1 MRLQMSR
8 LASRSTW
15 QRYLLKQWVL
25 GALVCAQLSVFAL
38 EINQANEAELD
49 SIKGMGPAMTRKV
62 LNARA
67 EKPFINWKDLMS
79 RVTGMGKNKAQQFS
93 DQGVLV
99 NGLALRHNKVFK
111 GTELSSLLSCLAF
124 N

>member
-1 MRLQMSR
+1 MRSQMSR

-99 NGLALRHNKVFK
+99 NGLTF
-111 GTELSSLLSCLAF
+111 TP
-124 N
+124 

>member
-38 EINQANEAELD
+38 EINQSNEAELD

-79 RVTGMGKNKAQQFS
+79 RVTGMGKNKAQHFS

-99 NGLALRHNKVFK
+99 NGLAF
-111 GTELSSLLSCLAF
+111 TP
-124 N
+124 

>member
-1 MRLQMSR
+1 MRSQMSR

-15 QRYLLKQWVL
+15 QHYLLKQWVL
-25 GALVCAQLSVFAL
+25 GALVCAHLSVFAL

-79 RVTGMGKNKAQQFS
+79 RVTGIGKNKAQQFS

-99 NGLALRHNKVFK
+99 NGLTF
-111 GTELSSLLSCLAF
+111 TP
-124 N
+124 

>member
-1 MRLQMSR
+1 MRSQMSR

-15 QRYLLKQWVL
+15 QRYLLKQWIV
-25 GALVCAQLSVFAL
+25 GALVCAHLSVLAL

-49 SIKGMGPAMTRKV
+49 SIKGMGPAMMRKV

-79 RVTGMGKNKAQQFS
+79 RVTGMGKNKAQHFS

-99 NGLALRHNKVFK
+99 NGLAF
-111 GTELSSLLSCLAF
+111 TP
-124 N
+124 

>member
-1 MRLQMSR
+1 
-8 LASRSTW
+8 
-15 QRYLLKQWVL
+15 LLKKWLV
-25 GALVCAQLSVFAL
+25 GALACTHLSIFAL
-38 EINQANEAELD
+38 EINQASEAELD

-79 RVTGMGKNKAQQFS
+79 RVTGIGKNKAQQFS

-99 NGLALRHNKVFK
+99 NGLEF
-111 GTELSSLLSCLAF
+111 TP
-124 N
+124 

>member
-1 MRLQMSR
+1 M
-8 LASRSTW
+8 
-15 QRYLLKQWVL
+15 
-25 GALVCAQLSVFAL
+25 VCAQLSVFAL

-79 RVTGMGKNKAQQFS
+79 RVTGMGKNKAQHFS

-99 NGLALRHNKVFK
+99 NGLAF
-111 GTELSSLLSCLAF
+111 TP
-124 N
+124 

>member
-1 MRLQMSR
+1 ML
-8 LASRSTW
+8 
-15 QRYLLKQWVL
+15 
-25 GALVCAQLSVFAL
+25 AL

-79 RVTGMGKNKAQQFS
+79 RVTGMGKNKAQHFS

-99 NGLALRHNKVFK
+99 NGLAF
-111 GTELSSLLSCLAF
+111 TP
-124 N
+124 

>member
-1 MRLQMSR
+1 MRSQMSR

-15 QRYLLKQWVL
+15 QRYLLKQWVV

-79 RVTGMGKNKAQQFS
+79 RVTGMGKNKAQHFS

-99 NGLALRHNKVFK
+99 NGLAF
-111 GTELSSLLSCLAF
+111 TP
-124 N
+124 

>member
-1 MRLQMSR
+1 MRSQMSR

-99 NGLALRHNKVFK
+99 NGLAF
-111 GTELSSLLSCLAF
+111 TP
-124 N
+124 

>member
-8 LASRSTW
+8 LALRSTW
-15 QRYLLKQWVL
+15 QLYLLKQWVL

-99 NGLALRHNKVFK
+99 NGLAF
-111 GTELSSLLSCLAF
+111 SP
-124 N
+124 

>member
-1 MRLQMSR
+1 MCLQMSR

-15 QRYLLKQWVL
+15 QSCLLKKWLV
-25 GALVCAQLSVFAL
+25 GALVCAHLSVLAL

-62 LNARA
+62 LIARA
-67 EKPFINWKDLMS
+67 EKIFTNWKDLMS
-79 RVTGMGKNKAQQFS
+79 RVAGIGKAKAQQFS

-99 NGLALRHNKVFK
+99 NGQSFP
-111 GTELSSLLSCLAF
+111 
-124 N
+124 

>member
-1 MRLQMSR
+1 MRSQMSR

-15 QRYLLKQWVL
+15 QRYLLKQWIL

-79 RVTGMGKNKAQQFS
+79 RVTGMGKNKAQHFS

-99 NGLALRHNKVFK
+99 NGLAF
-111 GTELSSLLSCLAF
+111 TP
-124 N
+124 

>member
-8 LASRSTW
+8 LALRSTW
-15 QRYLLKQWVL
+15 QLYLLKQWVL

-99 NGLALRHNKVFK
+99 NGLAF
-111 GTELSSLLSCLAF
+111 TP
-124 N
+124 

>member
-1 MRLQMSR
+1 MRSQMSR

-15 QRYLLKQWVL
+15 QRYLLKQWIV
-25 GALVCAQLSVFAL
+25 GALVCAHLSVLAL

-62 LNARA
+62 LAART

-79 RVTGMGKNKAQQFS
+79 RVTGIGKNKAQQFS

-99 NGLALRHNKVFK
+99 NGLTF
-111 GTELSSLLSCLAF
+111 TP
-124 N
+124 

>member
-1 MRLQMSR
+1 MRSQMSR

-15 QRYLLKQWVL
+15 RRYLLKPWIV
-25 GALVCAQLSVFAL
+25 GALVCAHLSVLAL

-62 LNARA
+62 LTARA
-67 EKPFINWKDLMS
+67 DKPFTSWKDLMS
-79 RVTGMGKNKAQQFS
+79 RVIGIGKNKAQQFS

-99 NGLALRHNKVFK
+99 NGLALKP
-111 GTELSSLLSCLAF
+111 
-124 N
+124 

>member
-1 MRLQMSR
+1 MRSQMSR

-15 QRYLLKQWVL
+15 RRYLLKPWIV
-25 GALVCAQLSVFAL
+25 GALVCAHLSVLAL

-62 LNARA
+62 LIARA
-67 EKPFINWKDLMS
+67 EKIFTNWKDLMS
-79 RVTGMGKNKAQQFS
+79 RVAGIGKAKAQQFS

-99 NGLALRHNKVFK
+99 NGQSFP
-111 GTELSSLLSCLAF
+111 
-124 N
+124 

>member
-1 MRLQMSR
+1 MRSQMSR

-15 QRYLLKQWVL
+15 QRYLLKQWIV
-25 GALVCAQLSVFAL
+25 GALVCAHLSIFAL

-62 LNARA
+62 LAART
-67 EKPFINWKDLMS
+67 ERLFMNWTDLKS
-79 RVTGMGKNKAQQFS
+79 RVTGIGKNKAQQFS

-99 NGLALRHNKVFK
+99 NGLALKP
-111 GTELSSLLSCLAF
+111 
-124 N
+124 

>member
-62 LNARA
+62 LAART
-67 EKPFINWKDLMS
+67 EKPFTNWKDLMS
-79 RVTGMGKNKAQQFS
+79 RVMGIGKNKAQQFS

-99 NGLALRHNKVFK
+99 NGLAF
-111 GTELSSLLSCLAF
+111 TP
-124 N
+124 

>member
-1 MRLQMSR
+1 MSR
-8 LASRSTW
+8 LALRSTW
-15 QRYLLKQWVL
+15 QSCLLKKWWV
-25 GALVCAQLSVFAL
+25 GTLVCAHLSVFAL

-67 EKPFINWKDLMS
+67 EKPFINWKDLTS
-79 RVTGMGKNKAQQFS
+79 RVAGIGKAKAQQFS

-99 NGLALRHNKVFK
+99 NGQSFP
-111 GTELSSLLSCLAF
+111 
-124 N
+124 